1 MKKQK
6 ICIIGGS
13 ITGLVTAIGLSKLNC
28 NIDLFMG
35 KQNSNLKSH
44 RTIAIS
50 QDNYDFLKNL
60 NILKS
65 LNKKELWP
73 CSKMKLYTQ
82 IENLKLSEVFDLNN
96 DNRKKQQIL
105 YMSEYSRITK
115 SMESRVKKIK
125 SISLIQNK
133 KISKIINSGLLQS
146 VKFKHNYSKYNLI
159 IVCTGSNSDL
169 VKNLFNKG
177 FIDHS
182 YGEMSITTML
192 KHSSIK
198 NNTARQVFLDNG
210 ILALLPIS
218 NTRTSIVW
226 SVKKDLNKKNDFIIK
241 NKIKLYTKKFL
252 KKTKFIS
259 KIEYVDLK
267 FLIRN
272 KYYENRTLLFGDAL
286 HVVHPFAGQGFN
298 MILRDL
304 YSLIGILENKINL
317 GLDIGSSDILSEFTE
332 KTKSRN
338 FIHSISID
346 FLKDFFSFKNNLF
359 NKFRYS
365 VLKNLNNNNYLKDRF
380 LNVANKGFKF

>member
-317 GLDIGSSDILSEFTE
+317 GLDIGSSDILSEFSNE
-332 KTKSRN
+332 VRPRN
-338 FIHSISID
+338 FM
-346 FLKDFFSFKNNLF
+346 FSASVN
-359 NKFRYS
+359 
-365 VLKNLNNNNYLKDRF
+365 VLKNSISYNRIRDKLFKILNRSDITKNLFLKI
-380 LNVANKGFKF
+380 ANEGFKF

>member
-35 KQNSNLKSH
+35 KKNSSLKSH

-73 CSKMKLYTQ
+73 CSKMKLFTQ
-82 IENLKLSEVFDLNN
+82 MENERLSEVFDLNN
-96 DNRKKQQIL
+96 DNRKNKQIL
-105 YMSEYSRITK
+105 YMSEYSKIIK
-115 SMESRVKKIK
+115 SMENRVKKIK
-125 SISLIQNK
+125 SISLIQNE

-146 VKFKHNYSKYNLI
+146 VKFKNYNPKYNLI

-169 VKNLFNKG
+169 VKSLFNKG

-198 NNTARQVFLDNG
+198 NNIARQVFLDNG

-226 SVKKDLNKKNDFIIK
+226 SVKKDLHKKNDFIIK

-252 KKTKFIS
+252 KRTKFIS
-259 KIEYVDLK
+259 KIEYVDLN

-304 YSLIGILENKINL
+304 SSLIGILESKINL
-317 GLDIGSSDILSEFTE
+317 GLDIGTSDILSEFTK

-346 FLKDFFSFKNNLF
+346 FLKDFFSSKNKLF

-365 VLKNLNNNNYLKDRF
+365 ILKTLNNNNYLKDRF
-380 LNVANKGFKF
+380 LNVADKGFKF